1 GLPHRQVPGGSGH
14 PEPQAGPRDRCAR
27 QVRAGEELPR
37 CRRRRGRPADGVDG
51 RVQPRGSEPT
61 MLRRN
66 VSESDSWSYA
76 RIYDWLKPG
85 ELLEDAP
92 EEWAEDWSTARADSF
107 TIPRGHSR

>member
-1 GLPHRQVPGGSGH
+1 MPDKSERVKNYHDAVVAEAARLMASMGASS
-14 PEPQAGPRDRCAR
+14 PED
-27 QVRAGEELPR
+27 L
-37 CRRRRGRPADGVDG
+37 
-51 RVQPRGSEPT
+51 EPT

-107 TIPRGHSR
+107 TIPHGHSR